1 MLSRCISLLLA
12 VFAWQSSSAQTATQD
27 QEIDEVVVTGEQS
40 LRLMRLQTEKLQ
52 DAAFDVFNETY
63 AGTDYELVCKR
74 ERPIKEDNDVV
85 PVYGTVRICGSRYN
99 FAQRDKAA
107 DDLFEE
113 HQGYGFQDTVY
124 YDEVF
129 ELHRADLI
137 EKFAE
142 MVKENPEFL
151 KRLSE
156 YAGAKSRY
164 EAARKADLEDGNFFT
179 KMFRSR
185 NKD

>member
-12 VFAWQSSSAQTATQD
+12 VFAWQSSSAQTVSQN

-52 DAAFDVFNETY
+52 DAAFDVFNVTY

-74 ERPIKEDNDVV
+74 ERPIKRDHDVT
-85 PVYGTVRICGSRYN
+85 PVYGTVRVCGSRYN
-99 FAQRDKAA
+99 FEQRDKAA
-107 DDLFEE
+107 ADLMKESE
-113 HQGYGFQDTVY
+113 GRGFQDIVY

-137 EKFAE
+137 EKFEE
-142 MVKENPEFL
+142 MAKENPEFL
-151 KRLSE
+151 KKLSE

-164 EAARKADLEDGNFFT
+164 EAARKADMEDGNFFT
-179 KMFRSR
+179 DLFRSR
-185 NKD
+185 DKD

>member
-12 VFAWQSSSAQTATQD
+12 VIAWQSSSAQSATQD

-52 DAAFDVFNETY
+52 NAAYDVFNETY
-63 AGTDYELVCKR
+63 SGTDYELVCKR
-74 ERPIKEDNDVV
+74 ERPIKGTYDAI
-85 PVYGTVRICGSRYN
+85 PVYGTVRVCGSRYN
-99 FAQRDKAA
+99 FEQRDKAA
-107 DDLFEE
+107 EDLMEYLE
-113 HQGYGFQDTVY
+113 GGSFQDTVY

-142 MVKENPEFL
+142 MAKENP
-151 KRLSE
+151 KVW
-156 YAGAKSRY
+156 
-164 EAARKADLEDGNFFT
+164 RK
-179 KMFRSR
+179 
-185 NKD
+185 